1 VKEAL
6 SKLNKLFESKLR
18 LGIMSLLMVEEWVS
32 YAYLKGTLS
41 TKEQPVSDG
50 NLASHIKK
58 LKEQKYLLDK
68 KEFVKNKPLTSYKAS
83 DAGKEA
89 FEEHLTALEEIIRGI
104 G

>member
-6 SKLNKLFESKLR
+6 SKLNKLFESKVR

-32 YAYLKGTLS
+32 YGHMKSTLS

-58 LKEQKYLLDK
+58 LKEKEYIVLK
-68 KEFVKNKPLTSYKAS
+68 KEFVKNKPLTSYQATA
-83 DAGKEA
+83 AGKKA